1 MIPFDILELLLF
13 LLKQK
18 YKEQNLK
25 DFLDPE
31 FSMYTIVWKKVR
43 RCLMSHLGNR
53 LNKVELF
60 VKF

>member
-18 YKEQNLK
+18 FKEQNLK

-31 FSMYTIVWKKVR
+31 FSMYII
-43 RCLMSHLGNR
+43 L
-53 LNKVELF
+53 
-60 VKF
+60 